1 MAFLWNFLIALL
13 FRLFGVRLP
22 LLPFAFKESKRAY
35 QLLTFSQ
42 SVWAGIIQYG
52 GGMFLCMT
60 LYEYLAWKY
69 WNAPWSGFS
78 IRIRMYAVMW
88 PVMGLLIG
96 LMRAED
102 NNRRRRLAAESSRS
116 ETGPPDS

>member
-1 MAFLWNFLIALL
+1 MAFLWNFLTALL
-13 FRLFGVRLP
+13 FRLFGTRLP

-42 SVWAGIIQYG
+42 SVWAGVIQYG
-52 GGMFLCMT
+52 CGMFLCMT

-78 IRIRMYAVMW
+78 MRIRMYAVMW
-88 PVMGLLIG
+88 PAMGLLIG
-96 LMRAED
+96 LIRAED
-102 NNRRRRLAAESSRS
+102 NNRRRRLAAAAKTG
-116 ETGPPDS
+116 TGPPHS